1 MSRSKVSILRFG
13 VFVFWD
19 DNDPKAMRSMVLIG
33 EVLVRMVTTASDD
46 DLRLGVMIVMGI
58 AVKVNLEACLYA
70 GDDGNDDDD
79 DARDDDDAATGDDDT
94 ADGEKH
100 QVDG

>member
-33 EVLVRMVTTASDD
+33 EVLVRMVTAAFDD
-46 DLRLGVMIVMGI
+46 GLRLGVMIVMGI
-58 AVKVNLEACLYA
+58 SVKVNLEGCLYA